1 MSMILT
7 AQAMQLKVGNA
18 TRKLVLLKLADN
30 ANDNGVCWPSYEYI
44 ADMCEVDRRTV
55 MRHIKTLEEMGFVS
69 VRTRKGEKG
78 NSSNVYQLNLGSDKL
93 SPPSD
98 TRSRGV
104 VSQDHQPSDPM
115 SPGISHRTSQLEP
128 IKNKQK
134 NSSELE
140 SCFERLW
147 AAFPTKKSKKN
158 SLAKFKSIVTA
169 QSEPPEVFT
178 NMLCQDVE
186 NRVANRQFGF
196 DKLHLTTYLN
206 QERWNDDHEINH
218 SSTAQSSNTATGS
231 QANRVEQ
238 HNAELLARYGH
249 TAAPSGQPDFAPE
262 CGGLDS
268 GEVCGGIR
276 SEVGLQGTTID
287 LDSSDFHDVGN

>member
-1 MSMILT
+1 MSMLLT

-140 SCFERLW
+140 SCFARLW

-169 QSEPPEVFT
+169 QSEPPEAFT
-178 NMLCQDVE
+178 KILCQDVE

-218 SSTAQSSNTATGS
+218 SSIAQSSNTATGS

-238 HNAELLARYGH
+238 YNAELLARYGH

-268 GEVCGGIR
+268 GEVCGGVR
-276 SEVGLQGTTID
+276 SEVDLQGTTID

>member
-44 ADMCEVDRRTV
+44 ADMCEIDRRTV

-78 NSSNVYQLNLGSDKL
+78 NSTNIYQLNLRGDIL

-98 TRSRGV
+98 TGSRGV
-104 VSQDHQPSDPM
+104 VSEDHPPSDPM

-134 NSSELE
+134 DSGEIE
-140 SCFERLW
+140 SCFSRLW
-147 AAFPTKKSKKN
+147 AMFPTKKSKKN
-158 SLAKFKSIVTA
+158 SLAKFKSIVKA

-178 NMLCQDVE
+178 DMLCQDIE
-186 NRVANRQFGF
+186 ARVASRQFGF
-196 DKLHLTTYLN
+196 DRLHLTTYLN
-206 QERWNDDHEINH
+206 QERWNDDHEINQ
-218 SSTAQSSNTATGS
+218 SSIAQSSHAATGS

-249 TAAPSGQPDFAPE
+249 TAAPSGHPNLAPE
-262 CGGLDS
+262 CGGLDPS
-268 GEVCGGIR
+268 EVCGGLR
-276 SEVGLQGTTID
+276 SEVDLQGATID
-287 LDSSDFHDVGN
+287 LDTSDFYNVSG

>member
-1 MSMILT
+1 MSMFLT

-55 MRHIKTLEEMGFVS
+55 MRHIKTLEEMGLVS

-78 NSSNVYQLNLGSDKL
+78 NSSNVYQLDLRGDKL

-104 VSQDHQPSDPM
+104 VSQDHPPSDPM

-134 NSSELE
+134 DSGEFE
-140 SCFERLW
+140 SCFARLW

-158 SLAKFKSIVTA
+158 ALAKFRGIASLQKCSLEA
-169 QSEPPEVFT
+169 FT
-178 NMLCQDVE
+178 NRLCQDIE
-186 NRVANRQFGF
+186 TRVANRQFGF

-218 SSTAQSSNTATGS
+218 SNTAQPSNATSGS
-231 QANRVEQ
+231 QATRVEQ

-262 CGGLDS
+262 RGGLDPS
-268 GEVCGGIR
+268 EVCGSVR
-276 SEVGLQGTTID
+276 SKMDLQGTTID
-287 LDSSDFHDVGN
+287 LDSSDFHDVGK